1 MEKIYNVNEIIEYFG
16 FGKFGF
22 LLTMIF
28 GYQWFIFGITL
39 TLPTVLSQKLH
50 YVWKLSSFET
60 AIMSS
65 TVFTGYVIGS
75 VTFGWLSDKHGR
87 KWFCVIGNIMS
98 LYYSILAV
106 FTENVF
112 WFSVMRLFMGIG
124 MGCVVNSPCYLVEY
138 LGIYQRSKAIVAVTA
153 MFSIG
158 ALYVSVVAY
167 FVMEEFGWKMF
178 SLCTTLP
185 YLFMV
190 SVCFWLPESIRYL
203 HSTGQYDQLI
213 KILQKIAKSNRK
225 KMPRKLSLICNNEK
239 HYSLPAKYLIKRYH
253 LTTII
258 KSSFV
263 STAGMLSYYVFV
275 FLTTEVF
282 ISWKGRSYHLLTN
295 NDYILIAGITL
306 ADLPGPIIL
315 MLVADKVGRKLLL
328 VAYFILIPI
337 ILTVLVIPF
346 FASFM
351 KIAVVLGRFVT
362 SQALSMVWVFVS
374 ESFPVKTRATAIGIA
389 QGVGKVSVMAAPFL
403 IQWLMH
409 ISVFW
414 VAFITNSLCVVG
426 IIATISM
433 PNDTRGEFI
442 EE

>member
-1 MEKIYNVNEIIEYFG
+1 MGKIYTVNEIIEYFG
-16 FGKFGF
+16 FGRFGF
-22 LLTMIF
+22 LLTIIF

-50 YVWKLSSFET
+50 YEWKLSSFET
-60 AIMSS
+60 AVISS
-65 TVFTGYVIGS
+65 TVFIGYVTGS
-75 VTFGWLSDKHGR
+75 VILGWLSDKHGR
-87 KWFCVIGNIMS
+87 KWFCVIGNIVS
-98 LYYSILAV
+98 LYYGILAI

-124 MGCVVNSPCYLVEY
+124 VGCLVNSPCYLVEY
-138 LGIYQRSKAIVAVTA
+138 LGIYQRSKAIVAVNA

-185 YLFMV
+185 FLFIV
-190 SVCFWLPESIRYL
+190 PVCLWLPESIRYL
-203 HSTGQYDQLI
+203 HSTSQYDQLI
-213 KILQKIAKSNRK
+213 KILQKIAKLNRK
-225 KMPRKLSLICNNEK
+225 KMPQKLSLICNNKK
-239 HYSLPAKYLIKRYH
+239 HYNLSAKYLIKRYH
-253 LTTII
+253 VTIVI

-263 STAGMLSYYVFV
+263 FIASMLSYYVFV

-282 ISWKGRSYHLLTN
+282 VTWKGSSYHLLTK

-315 MLVADKVGRKLLL
+315 MLVADKVGRKILL
-328 VAYFILIPI
+328 VAYFILIPV
-337 ILTVLVIPF
+337 ILTVPVIPLF
-346 FASFM
+346 SNFM
-351 KIAVVLGRFVT
+351 KIAVVLGRLVT
-362 SQALSMVWVFVS
+362 SQALSLAWVFVS
-374 ESFPVKTRATAIGIA
+374 ESFPVKIRATAIGIA
-389 QGVGKVSVMAAPFL
+389 QGIGKVSVMAVPFL

-414 VAFITNSLCVVG
+414 VAFITNSLCVIG
-426 IIATISM
+426 IIATILM
-433 PNDTRGEFI
+433 PKDTRGEFI